1 MDKNPNAIEIFSWKI
16 SNFLMKF
23 WFHAC
28 DQKISIAA
36 FLCEIIPKEL
46 LLRWT
51 AAFKADRG
59 DGRPKDIN

>member
-1 MDKNPNAIEIFSWKI
+1 MFVAKNKIIEI
-16 SNFLMKF
+16 
-23 WFHAC
+23 
-28 DQKISIAA
+28 
-36 FLCEIIPKEL
+36 LCETIPKEL